1 MASDTSSE
9 VDEMNFSLKS
19 KLSLTIA
26 FVALLTVALISFL
39 SNYLIQDQFKS
50 YIATQQQKAAN
61 QIVESISV
69 QYDPSSGTWDT
80 DFIHT
85 IGMYALYD
93 GYIVK
98 VYDKNGRSVWDA
110 ETCDMNL
117 CTKVIDDISHRM
129 MSEYPDINGK
139 FTTKTFPAMQDSKE
153 IGTVSIGYYG
163 PYFLSEDDFLFL
175 NALNKILI
183 GIGIFSLIISVITGI
198 FLARHLSKPI
208 LRTVEVTQDIADGK
222 YKTRIREGAGTKE
235 MDQLIGSINHL
246 AESLEKQE
254 ALRRQLTAD
263 VAHELRTPLTT
274 VQTHVEAILEGVWE
288 PTRDRLESCYDEM
301 TRLSNLVSD
310 LENLSKVES
319 DNLKLSKT
327 EVSLSELTDKIL
339 GGFEKELKDR
349 SLNVETVGRCSAV
362 QADRDRISQVIIN
375 LISNAVKYTP
385 DGGKIKITLSD
396 SADSAVFSIRDN
408 GIGIPEAEL
417 PLVFE
422 RFYRADKSRNRNTG
436 GSGIGLAIVKSIIT
450 AHGGTIDV
458 DSRLDEGSDFM
469 FTLPR

>member
-1 MASDTSSE
+1 
-9 VDEMNFSLKS
+9 MNFSLKS

-26 FVALLTVALISFL
+26 FVVLLTVALISFL

-50 YIATQQQKAAN
+50 YIGTQQQKAAR

-85 IGMYALYD
+85 IGMYALYE

-98 VYDKNGRSVWDA
+98 VYDKNSRSVWDA

-129 MSEYPDINGK
+129 MSEYPDVNGK

-153 IGTVSIGYYG
+153 IGSVSIGYYG

-175 NALNKILI
+175 DALNKILI

-301 TRLSNLVSD
+301 TRLGNLVSD
-310 LENLSKVES
+310 LESLSKVES

-327 EVSLSELTDKIL
+327 EVVLRELTDKIL

-349 SLNVETVGRCSAV
+349 NLSVETDGRCSAV

-385 DGGKIKITLSD
+385 DGGKIRITLSD

-408 GIGIPEAEL
+408 GIGIPEEEL
-417 PLVFE
+417 PFVFE

-469 FTLPR
+469 FTLPRRIN

>member
-1 MASDTSSE
+1 MK
-9 VDEMNFSLKS
+9 FSLKS

-26 FVALLTVALISFL
+26 FVVLLTVALISFL

-50 YIATQQQKAAN
+50 YIATQQQKAAG

-69 QYDPSSGTWDT
+69 QYDAAADQWNT

-98 VYDKNGRSVWDA
+98 VYDKSGGIVWDA
-110 ETCDMNL
+110 ETCDMTL
-117 CTKVIDDISHRM
+117 CTQVMDDISHRM
-129 MSEYPDINGK
+129 MLEYPDINGK

-153 IGTVSIGYYG
+153 VGTVSIGYYG

-175 NALNKILI
+175 DALNRILV
-183 GIGIFSLIISVITGI
+183 GIGIFSLIISVVTGI
-198 FLARHLSKPI
+198 FLARQLSKPI
-208 LRTVEVTQDIADGK
+208 LKTVEVTQDIADGK

-235 MDQLIGSINHL
+235 IDQLIGSINHL
-246 AESLEKQE
+246 AGSLEKQE

-274 VQTHVEAILEGVWE
+274 VQTHLEAIMEGVWE
-288 PTRDRLESCYDEM
+288 PTRERLEGCYDEM
-301 TRLSNLVSD
+301 TRLGNLVSD
-310 LENLSKVES
+310 LENLAKVES
-319 DNLKLSKT
+319 ENLKLNKS
-327 EVSLSELTDKIL
+327 EISLREITDRIL
-339 GGFEKELKDR
+339 GGFEKELKDKAL
-349 SLNVETVGRCSAV
+349 SVETEGNCSDV

-375 LISNAVKYTP
+375 LVSNAVKYTP
-385 DGGKIKITLSD
+385 DGGTIRITLSD
-396 SADSAVFSIRDN
+396 SEDSAVFGISDN
-408 GIGIPEAEL
+408 GTGIPEEEL
-417 PLVFE
+417 PFVFE

-450 AHGGTIDV
+450 AHGGTVDV
-458 DSRLDEGSDFM
+458 ESRINEGSNFI
-469 FTLPR
+469 FTLPRQDI

>member
-1 MASDTSSE
+1 
-9 VDEMNFSLKS
+9 MNFSLKS

-26 FVALLTVALISFL
+26 FVVLLTVALISFL

-50 YIATQQQKAAN
+50 YISTQQQKAAK

-69 QYDPSSGTWDT
+69 QYDAASDAWNT

-98 VYDKNGRSVWDA
+98 VYDKGGGSVWDA
-110 ETCDMNL
+110 ETCDMTL
-117 CTKVIDDISHRM
+117 CTEVMDDISHRM
-129 MSEYPDINGK
+129 MMEYPDINGH
-139 FTTKTFPAMQDSKE
+139 FTTKTFPALQDSNE
-153 IGTVSIGYYG
+153 VGTVSIGYYG

-175 NALNKILI
+175 DALNKILV
-183 GIGIFSLIISVITGI
+183 GIGIFSLLISVITGI

-208 LRTVEVTQDIADGK
+208 LKTVEVTKDIAHGK
-222 YKTRIREGAGTKE
+222 YETRIREGAGTKE

-288 PTRDRLESCYDEM
+288 PTRERLESCYDEM
-301 TRLSNLVSD
+301 TRLGNLVSD
-310 LENLSKVES
+310 LESLAKVES
-319 DNLKLSKT
+319 DNLKLNKT
-327 EVSLSELTDKIL
+327 EVDLRELTDRIL
-339 GGFEKELKDR
+339 RSFEKELKDNN
-349 SLNVETVGRCSAV
+349 LDVETEGRCSPV

-375 LISNAVKYTP
+375 LVSNAVKYTP
-385 DGGKIKITLSD
+385 EGGKIRITLSN

-408 GIGIPEAEL
+408 GIGIPEEEL
-417 PLVFE
+417 PYVFE

-450 AHGGTIDV
+450 AHGGTVDV
-458 DSRLDEGSDFM
+458 DSGIDAGSNFM
-469 FTLPR
+469 FMLPRSPGHF